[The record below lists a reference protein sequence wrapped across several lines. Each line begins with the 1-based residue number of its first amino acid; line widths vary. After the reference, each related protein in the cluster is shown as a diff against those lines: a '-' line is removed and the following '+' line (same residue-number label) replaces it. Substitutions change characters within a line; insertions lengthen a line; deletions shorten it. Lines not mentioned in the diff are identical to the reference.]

1 MCVGDVL
8 VRRCME
14 FVVVVR
20 VLTLCVCVFT
30 LCVCVC
36 VCACERACVRACS
49 HCVCACGRVCVHVCG
64 LVGGFVHYCPVRL
77 LDRDYEAPT

>member
-8 VRRCME
+8 VRKCMQ

-20 VLTLCVCVFT
+20 VLTLCVCV
-30 LCVCVC
+30 C
-36 VCACERACVRACS
+36 ACS

-64 LVGGFVHYCPVRL
+64 LVGGFVHYFPVRL
-77 LDRDYEAPT
+77 LDRDY

>member
-8 VRRCME
+8 VRKCMQ

-30 LCVCVC
+30 LCVCAC
-36 VCACERACVRACS
+36 VCLCACVR
-49 HCVCACGRVCVHVCG
+49 VCVNVWG
-64 LVGGFVHYCPVRL
+64 LFGGFVHYCPVDQ
-77 LDRDYEAPT
+77 LDRDY